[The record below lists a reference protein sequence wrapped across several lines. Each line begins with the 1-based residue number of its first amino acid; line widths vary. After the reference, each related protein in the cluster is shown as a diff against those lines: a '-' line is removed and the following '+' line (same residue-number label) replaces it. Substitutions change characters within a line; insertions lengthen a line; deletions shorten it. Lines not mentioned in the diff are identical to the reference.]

1 MLRGGG
7 GTGGNEAR
15 PVGEERAGKQ
25 PVHVIIAASAFFFLF
40 LLFFSNVFLF
50 FLLNIQLQWGQG
62 EGQ

>member
-25 PVHVIIAASAFFFLF
+25 PVHVIIAASAFFFCF
-40 LLFFSNVFLF
+40 CYFFRMFSF
-50 FLLNIQLQWGQG
+50 FFF
-62 EGQ
+62 